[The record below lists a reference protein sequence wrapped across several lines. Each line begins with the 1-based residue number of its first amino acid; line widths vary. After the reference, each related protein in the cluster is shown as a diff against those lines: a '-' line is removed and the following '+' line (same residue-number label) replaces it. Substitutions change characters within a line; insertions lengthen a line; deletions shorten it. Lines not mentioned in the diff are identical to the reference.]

1 MAVAELKA
9 PPATSAEEPRTYR
22 WTRDQFYEMG
32 EMGLFEGQRVILVE
46 GEILAMPAMGN
57 LHRTSVTLA
66 SRTLDKAFGEG
77 YFVSVQCP
85 FDIGEATDPEP
96 DIAVIA
102 GQIRDYATRGLT
114 QAALIVEVS
123 DTTLDFDRRTK
134 APLYA
139 GAGIEEYWIINLK
152 AAQVEVYRQPIP
164 PGQIFGTGYT
174 DVKTYQTG
182 QSIPPM
188 AKPDRQI
195 AVADL
200 LP

>member
-1 MAVAELKA
+1 MAVAEHELAAAEQAHPA
-9 PPATSAEEPRTYR
+9 PWRCPREQFKQIGEPGMFVG
-22 WTRDQFYEMG
+22 QHVM
-32 EMGLFEGQRVILVE
+32 LFEG
-46 GEILAMPAMGN
+46 EIVATPAMGDR
-57 LHRTSVTLA
+57 HRTGVTLA
-66 SRTLDKAFGEG
+66 SRTLDKAFGES

-96 DIAVIA
+96 DTAVIA
-102 GQIRDYATRGLT
+102 GQIRDDANQGLT

-152 AAQVEVYRQPIP
+152 AAQVEVHHQPLP
-164 PGQIFGTGYT
+164 PGQISGRGYR
-174 DVKTYQTG
+174 DVRTYQKG
-182 QSIPPM
+182 RSITPP
-188 AKPDRQI
+188 AKPDVSV
-195 AVADL
+195 AVDDL